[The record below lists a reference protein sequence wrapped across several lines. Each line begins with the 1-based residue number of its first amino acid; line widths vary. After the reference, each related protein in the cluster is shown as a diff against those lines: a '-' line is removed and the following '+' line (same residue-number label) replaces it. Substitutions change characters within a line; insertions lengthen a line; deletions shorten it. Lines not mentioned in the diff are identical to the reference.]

1 MTAREES
8 LIAREMLLH
17 PELLGQ
23 RLKERRWADVAALV
37 RYARHDVPPDLALTD
52 PALYQALRNGVTR
65 FHLRGGGKLRLER
78 LEQLAR
84 EETAAHG

>member
-1 MTAREES
+1 MCR
-8 LIAREMLLH
+8 
-17 PELLGQ
+17 Q
-23 RLKERRWADVAALV
+23 
-37 RYARHDVPPDLALTD
+37 DLALTD